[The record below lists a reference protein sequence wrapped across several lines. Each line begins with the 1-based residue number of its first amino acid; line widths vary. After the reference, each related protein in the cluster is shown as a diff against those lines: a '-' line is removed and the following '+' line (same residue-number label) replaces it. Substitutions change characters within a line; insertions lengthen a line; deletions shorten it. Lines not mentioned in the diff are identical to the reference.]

1 MVGGR
6 SLKAGNTEK
15 QETKLQNWDSRDRSW
30 TPEVELGAEG
40 TATKTCT
47 EVEREWQ
54 QQPVGGRAGQA
65 GHGGQLINN
74 VEGPKDEGGRYVQCR
89 GPWASPSH
97 APL

>member
-1 MVGGR
+1 MR
-6 SLKAGNTEK
+6 
-15 QETKLQNWDSRDRSW
+15 
-30 TPEVELGAEG
+30 AEG

-54 QQPVGGRAGQA
+54 QQPMVGRKAGQA

-74 VEGPKDEGGRYVQCR
+74 IEGPKDEGGRYVQWP
-89 GPWASPSH
+89 GPWASPSR